1 MKNVVLV
8 GYGKM
13 GSSIAQG
20 WMLKSLN
27 FNFFV
32 IEKES
37 SLRSIAVRDGLQS
50 YESFE
55 ELLKFV
61 DKETLDIIFLAVKP
75 QQMSKTI
82 KVFSR
87 IDFSNTLF
95 ISIAAGLSFDW
106 FQSTLNKEIKIV
118 RAMPNLPASVGFG

>member
-20 WMLKSLN
+20 WILKSLN

-37 SLRSIAVRDGLQS
+37 SFRSIAVSDGIQS
-50 YESFE
+50 YERVE
-55 ELLKFV
+55 ELLKLV
-61 DKETLDIIFLAVKP
+61 DEEILDMIFLAVKP
-75 QQMSKTI
+75 QQTSKTI

-87 IDFSNTLF
+87 IDFSNKLF
-95 ISIAAGLSFDW
+95 IS
-106 FQSTLNKEIKIV
+106 
-118 RAMPNLPASVGFG
+118 

>member
-50 YESFE
+50 YE
-55 ELLKFV
+55 
-61 DKETLDIIFLAVKP
+61 
-75 QQMSKTI
+75 
-82 KVFSR
+82 
-87 IDFSNTLF
+87 N
-95 ISIAAGLSFDW
+95 LS
-106 FQSTLNKEIKIV
+106 LIHI
-118 RAMPNLPASVGFG
+118 

>member
-37 SLRSIAVRDGLQS
+37 SLRSIAVSDGIKS
-50 YESFE
+50 YESVE
-55 ELLKFV
+55 ELLKF
-61 DKETLDIIFLAVKP
+61 LAL
-75 QQMSKTI
+75 
-82 KVFSR
+82 
-87 IDFSNTLF
+87 LF
-95 ISIAAGLSFDW
+95 YLPT
-106 FQSTLNKEIKIV
+106 QSL
-118 RAMPNLPASVGFG
+118 